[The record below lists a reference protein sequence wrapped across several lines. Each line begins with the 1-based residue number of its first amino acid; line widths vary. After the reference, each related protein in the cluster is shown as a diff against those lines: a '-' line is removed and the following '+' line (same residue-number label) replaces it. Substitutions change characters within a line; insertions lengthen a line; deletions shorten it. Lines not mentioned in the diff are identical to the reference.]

1 MKTDCGQGGESV
13 NSLARIN
20 LKAYRGTMTDADA
33 YRLDDQIGYILRRVT
48 QRHLSI
54 FAAAIPEVTTTQ
66 FAVLARLSEIGPVSQ
81 NHLGRATAMDAAT
94 IKGVVDRLAKLD
106 LVTTT
111 ADPADRR
118 RLTVSLTDA
127 GTRLFTSRIATALAV
142 SSNTVA
148 PLTADEAETLLHLLL
163 KIT

>member
-1 MKTDCGQGGESV
+1 M
-13 NSLARIN
+13 
-20 LKAYRGTMTDADA
+20 ADRED

-66 FAVLARLSEIGPVSQ
+66 FAVLARLAEIGPVSQ

-94 IKGVVDRLAKLD
+94 IKGVVDRLAKLG
-106 LVTTT
+106 LVTTS

-118 RLTVSLTDA
+118 RLIVSLTEA
-127 GTRLFTSRIATALAV
+127 GSGLVTARTATALRISAE
-142 SSNTVA
+142 TVA
-148 PLTADEAETLLHLLL
+148 PLSAGEARTLMQLLL
-163 KIT
+163 RLT

>member
-1 MKTDCGQGGESV
+1 
-13 NSLARIN
+13 
-20 LKAYRGTMTDADA
+20 MTDAET

-66 FAVLARLSEIGPVSQ
+66 FAVLARLAEIGPVSQ

-94 IKGVVDRLAKLD
+94 IKGVVDRLTKLGY
-106 LVTTT
+106 LATS

-118 RLTVSLTDA
+118 RLTVSLTEA
-127 GTRLFTSRIATALAV
+127 GTKLFAVRATTALQV
-142 SSNTVA
+142 SQDTVA
-148 PLTADEAETLLHLLL
+148 PLTSDEARTLQALLSRL
-163 KIT
+163 T